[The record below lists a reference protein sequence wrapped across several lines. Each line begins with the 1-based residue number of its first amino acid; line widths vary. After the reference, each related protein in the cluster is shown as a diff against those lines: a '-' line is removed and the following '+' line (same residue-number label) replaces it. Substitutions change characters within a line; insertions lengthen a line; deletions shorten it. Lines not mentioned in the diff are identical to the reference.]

1 MSGFD
6 HSHQTSGGSEW
17 LPLECCAGLAPRVDS
32 PPCRAAAMGEG
43 VGLEQPADHIRFSV
57 VVPAYN
63 EAAYLG
69 RALDSLQRQDYDGE
83 YEIIVVDNNS
93 TDDTA
98 AIAARPGVRVVSE
111 PQQGVC
117 AARQRG
123 ADCARGE
130 IIISTDADTT
140 QPRHWLRTI
149 DARFA
154 ASNQIVA
161 VAGPCRYQN
170 PSWWAKAYPTLLFG
184 LVTVIYVLTGFVF
197 YVSATNIAVRRS
209 AFPGYDLKL
218 TQGGDELDLLRRLR
232 RRGSISWE
240 QQNVVTTSAR
250 RLQRGLLYNFF
261 MTFLVYYLLA
271 YWLNRLSQRQTF
283 GMAPAFRQER
293 PRRRRRLRPLTP
305 VWVARRRVVLGIL
318 LVGLTSLGFATGAGD
333 AAMDSLANFWHG
345 P

>member
-1 MSGFD
+1 M
-6 HSHQTSGGSEW
+6 
-17 LPLECCAGLAPRVDS
+17 
-32 PPCRAAAMGEG
+32 
-43 VGLEQPADHIRFSV
+43 EQPGDHIRFSV

-69 RALDSLQRQDYDGE
+69 RALDSLRHQDYDGT

-93 TDDTA
+93 TDSTA
-98 AIAARPGVRVVSE
+98 AIAAHHGVRVVSE
-111 PQQGVC
+111 SQQGVC

-123 ADCARGE
+123 FDSARGE

-140 QPRHWLRTI
+140 QPREWLRTI

-154 ASNQIVA
+154 DSDQIVA

-184 LVTVIYVLTGFVF
+184 LVAAVYALTGFVF

-232 RRGSISWE
+232 RRGLVSWE
-240 QQNVVTTSAR
+240 PQNVVTTSAR
-250 RLQRGLLYNFF
+250 RLQRGLLYNFI

-293 PRRRRRLRPLTP
+293 SRPLAP
-305 VWVARRRVVLGIL
+305 LRARRGVVLGIL

>member
-1 MSGFD
+1 M
-6 HSHQTSGGSEW
+6 
-17 LPLECCAGLAPRVDS
+17 
-32 PPCRAAAMGEG
+32 
-43 VGLEQPADHIRFSV
+43 EQPRDQIRFSV

-69 RALDSLQRQDYDGE
+69 RALDSLQHQDYDGT

-93 TDDTA
+93 TDNTA
-98 AIAARPGVRVVSE
+98 AIATRYGVRVVKE
-111 PQQGVC
+111 AQQGVC

-123 ADCARGE
+123 AYSARGE

-140 QPRHWLRTI
+140 QPRDWLRTI

-154 ASNQIVA
+154 ASEQIVA

-184 LVTVIYVLTGFVF
+184 FVALVHALTGFVF
-197 YVSATNIAVRRS
+197 YISATNIAVRRS
-209 AFPGYDLKL
+209 AFPGYNLKL
-218 TQGGDELDLLRRLR
+218 TQGGDELDLLRRVR
-232 RRGSISWE
+232 RRGLVSWE
-240 QQNVVTTSAR
+240 RQNVVMTSAR
-250 RLQRGLLYNFF
+250 RLQRGLFYSFF
-261 MTFLVYYLLA
+261 MSFLVYYVLA
-271 YWLNRLSQRQTF
+271 YWLNRLSPRQAL

-293 PRRRRRLRPLTP
+293 LRPLAP
-305 VWVARRRVVLGIL
+305 VWDRRRVVLGIL

>member
-1 MSGFD
+1 M
-6 HSHQTSGGSEW
+6 QQ
-17 LPLECCAGLAPRVDS
+17 PR
-32 PPCRAAAMGEG
+32 AQM
-43 VGLEQPADHIRFSV
+43 RFSV
-57 VVPAYN
+57 IVPAYN

-69 RALDSLQRQDYDGE
+69 QALDSLLHQDYDGT
-83 YEIIVVDNNS
+83 YEVIVVDNNS
-93 TDDTA
+93 RDDTA
-98 AIAARPGVRVVSE
+98 AIAARYGVRVVQE
-111 PQQGVC
+111 PEQGVC

-140 QPRHWLRTI
+140 QPRNWLRTI

-154 ASNQIVA
+154 ESAEVVA
-161 VAGPCRYQN
+161 VAGPCRYMN

-184 LVTVIYVLTGFVF
+184 LVAAIYALTGFVF
-197 YVSATNIAVRRS
+197 YVSATNFAIRRT

-232 RRGSISWE
+232 RRGEVTWE
-240 QQNVVTTSAR
+240 RQNVVTTSAR

-261 MTFLVYYLLA
+261 VTFLVYYVLA

-283 GMAPAFRQER
+283 GMAPAFRQE
-293 PRRRRRLRPLTP
+293 PRSFSP
-305 VWVARRRVVLGIL
+305 VLVRRRVVFGIL
-318 LVGLTSLGFATGAGD
+318 VVGLTSLGFATGAGP
-333 AAMDSLANFWHG
+333 AAFDGLANFWHG

>member
-1 MSGFD
+1 M
-6 HSHQTSGGSEW
+6 
-17 LPLECCAGLAPRVDS
+17 
-32 PPCRAAAMGEG
+32 
-43 VGLEQPADHIRFSV
+43 EQPGDHIRFSV

-69 RALDSLQRQDYDGE
+69 RALDSLRHQDYDGT

-93 TDDTA
+93 TDSTA
-98 AIAARPGVRVVSE
+98 AIAARHGVRVVSE
-111 PQQGVC
+111 SQQGVC

-123 ADCARGE
+123 FDSARGE

-140 QPRHWLRTI
+140 QPREWLRTI

-154 ASNQIVA
+154 GSDQIVA

-184 LVTVIYVLTGFVF
+184 LVAAVYALTGFVF

-232 RRGSISWE
+232 RRGLVSWE
-240 QQNVVTTSAR
+240 PQNVVTTSAR
-250 RLQRGLLYNFF
+250 RLQRGLLYNFV

-293 PRRRRRLRPLTP
+293 SRPLAP
-305 VWVARRRVVLGIL
+305 FRARRGVVLGIL

>member
-1 MSGFD
+1 
-6 HSHQTSGGSEW
+6 
-17 LPLECCAGLAPRVDS
+17 
-32 PPCRAAAMGEG
+32 MGEG
-43 VGLEQPADHIRFSV
+43 VGLEQPRDQIRFSV

-69 RALDSLQRQDYDGE
+69 RALDSLQHQDYDGT

-93 TDDTA
+93 TDNTA
-98 AIAARPGVRVVSE
+98 AVAARYGVRVVNE
-111 PQQGVC
+111 AQQGVC

-123 ADCARGE
+123 VDCARGE

-140 QPRHWLRTI
+140 QPSDWLRTI

-154 ASNQIVA
+154 ASKQIVA

-184 LVTVIYVLTGFVF
+184 VVALVHALTGFVF

-218 TQGGDELDLLRRLR
+218 TQGGDELDLLRRVR
-232 RRGSISWE
+232 RRGLVIWE
-240 QQNVVTTSAR
+240 PNNVVTTSAR
-250 RLQRGLLYNFF
+250 RLQRGLFYSFF
-261 MTFLVYYLLA
+261 MSFLVYYVLA
-271 YWLNRLSQRQTF
+271 YWLNRLSPQQRF
-283 GMAPAFRQER
+283 GIAPAFRQER
-293 PRRRRRLRPLTP
+293 LRPLAP
-305 VWVARRRVVLGIL
+305 VWDRRRVVLGIL

-333 AAMDSLANFWHG
+333 AAMDSLTNFWHG

>member
-1 MSGFD
+1 MR
-6 HSHQTSGGSEW
+6 H
-17 LPLECCAGLAPRVDS
+17 
-32 PPCRAAAMGEG
+32 
-43 VGLEQPADHIRFSV
+43 
-57 VVPAYN
+57 
-63 EAAYLG
+63 
-69 RALDSLQRQDYDGE
+69 QDYDGT

-93 TDDTA
+93 TDSTA
-98 AIAARPGVRVVSE
+98 AIAARHGVRVVSE
-111 PQQGVC
+111 SQQGVC

-123 ADCARGE
+123 FDSARGE

-140 QPRHWLRTI
+140 QPREWLRTI

-154 ASNQIVA
+154 GSDQIVA

-184 LVTVIYVLTGFVF
+184 LVAAVYALTGFVF

-232 RRGSISWE
+232 RRGLVSWE
-240 QQNVVTTSAR
+240 PQNVVTTSAR
-250 RLQRGLLYNFF
+250 RLQRGLLYNFV

-293 PRRRRRLRPLTP
+293 SRPLAP
-305 VWVARRRVVLGIL
+305 LRARRGVVLGIL